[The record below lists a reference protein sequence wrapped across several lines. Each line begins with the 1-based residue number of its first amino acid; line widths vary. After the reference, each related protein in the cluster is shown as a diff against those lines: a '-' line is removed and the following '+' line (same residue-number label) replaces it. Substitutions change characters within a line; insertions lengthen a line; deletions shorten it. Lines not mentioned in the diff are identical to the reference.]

1 MYKKIHLQGVAHA
14 GLGAGAERL
23 TRTAIPKVIQLNI
36 LEHNLE
42 ARFVHQNNPKVSEVL
57 SSHPDYDL
65 LITGYSLGA
74 GRGRPTLVDI
84 EKHLAGL
91 AQLVALKL
99 DQEQLLPSQT
109 KVTVIGRLA
118 NHQLA
123 GGVCADGLI

>member
-42 ARFVHQNNPKVSEVL
+42 TRFVHQNNPKVSEVL

-99 DQEQLLPSQT
+99 EQEHLLPSQT